1 VRLAL
6 DFEAATSILITAFS
20 KTHQALKLVSDHSGF
35 SAARDS
41 LIKT

>member
-1 VRLAL
+1 MRLAL
-6 DFEAATSILITAFS
+6 DFKATTSIITAFS
-20 KTHQALKLVSDHSGF
+20 KTHQALKLLSDHSGF